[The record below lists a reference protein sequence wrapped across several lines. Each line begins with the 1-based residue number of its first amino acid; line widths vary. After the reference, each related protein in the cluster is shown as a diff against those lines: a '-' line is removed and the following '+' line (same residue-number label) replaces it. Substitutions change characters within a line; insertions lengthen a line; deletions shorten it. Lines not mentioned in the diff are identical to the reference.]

1 MILLLLLPI
10 VAVQACIKTTNG
22 WYDVCDYNKK
32 TCVVSNAI
40 CPPYGSLDAMVT
52 GAARIQ
58 PTQDKPWKIQV
69 DPVDRN
75 DTILSAFDGC
85 SQNENAKKCIENIKN
100 DIISSSNAI
109 TSAASTRWSFVN
121 AVIRMSDITIES
133 LSPMIP
139 IQINPLGS
147 ESIFDS
153 ISAKCRVFEIFGS
166 RVTLKDMN
174 ISVADCMTFY
184 KSPEQYTADDGVM
197 VTFSGKTPRNSRVE
211 NVEFHGPLEYK
222 IANGTDD
229 PMSAPTTAV
238 RVQQFEYG
246 VVDATGFVMQ
256 DVTTHNV
263 NVTCTLWDYFATTAP
278 LINAT
283 TFMNSSNYIPVVLY
297 KQAYEDVNAP
307 KVESNSFMV
316 FNVSGLISPSFA
328 NFKPTVIRVPSESY
342 TSSCD
347 NQWVEISF
355 AIFGSLVCI
364 VIIVFIAKSAVDV
377 HSDTNANHLRIIEL
391 ERELKKRDPKQNAL
405 VTTQQPSLSVTGN
418 IRSRS
423 VPRQLD
429 ETKI

>member
-1 MILLLLLPI
+1 MY
-10 VAVQACIKTTNG
+10 VTTKTER
-22 WYDVCDYNKK
+22 
-32 TCVVSNAI
+32 VSLVMPSA
-40 CPPYGSLDAMVT
+40 PPYGSLDAMVT

-75 DTILSAFDGC
+75 ISEVFLDGLC
-85 SQNENAKKCIENIKN
+85 SQNENAKKCIENIKKEF
-100 DIISSSNAI
+100 SGSSNPI
-109 TSAASTRWSFVN
+109 TVEQSTRWSFVN

-133 LSPMIP
+133 LDPLSP

-147 ESIFDS
+147 ESIFDA

-197 VTFSGKTPRNSRVE
+197 VTFSGKTPRNSSVE

-256 DVTTHNV
+256 DVTTSNV

-278 LINAT
+278 SINAT
-283 TFMNSSNYIPVVLY
+283 TYMVSPNYIPVVLY
-297 KQAYEDVNAP
+297 KQAYEDTNP
-307 KVESNSFMV
+307 PDVEANNTMV

-328 NFKPTVIRVPSESY
+328 NFKPTVIRVPSETY

-405 VTTQQPSLSVTGN
+405 LTTQQPSLSVTGN
-418 IRSRS
+418 MRSRS
-423 VPRQLD
+423 VQRPVD
-429 ETKI
+429 ETNI